1 CVKEKQSL
9 IADKEKSGV
18 EPSANKDGVTPS
30 ITVASRDTSSSREE
44 NSVKA
49 GHDNLHDVNAEET
62 PSVEFSHFIYT
73 RGNGV
78 DVVVPMESMRAISK
92 RFANTAYGFFL
103 GKRVA
108 YPVVANYVRN
118 TWGNYGL
125 VKSMLNSSTGIFSFQ
140 FSSME
145 GLDAMLENEDVGN
158 VPVWVKLYGV
168 PVTAFSE
175 DGLSAIAT
183 KLGTPLMLDSYTSDM
198 GSIRVMFVLSMNKNL
213 PDVHVVRFLGHVLDE
228 CPKNKD
234 SNVVKNI
241 KKPGQTHRGVS
252 VGPKMGFQPAKQVYR
267 QVSKKNNVSTSG
279 RKKKDVEPTIKVSK
293 SNSFDVLNSVKNDVD
308 LGINGGRGLQVWLVK
323 RPILLDPRSGMWIL
337 VVLGDHDS
345 KDEVASVDNDM
356 ANFLASKDVGYGI
369 NSLLEQ
375 WKESYGNE
383 DYDYDPYDDDMYEG
397 HDIPDKIQDICDN
410 LDIKVRGR
418 KKK

>member
-1 CVKEKQSL
+1 MERGFLSQKVSGGGRCVKEKQSL

-62 PSVEFSHFIYT
+62 PSVEFLHFIYT

-118 TWGNYGL
+118 TMGNYGL

-183 KLGTPLMLDSYTSDM
+183 KLVYSFDAVTSYT
-198 GSIRVMFVLSMNKNL
+198 RTN
-213 PDVHVVRFLGHVLDE
+213 VHVVRFLGHVLDE

-279 RKKKDVEPTIKVSK
+279 RKKKDVEPTIK
-293 SNSFDVLNSVKNDVD
+293 
-308 LGINGGRGLQVWLVK
+308 
-323 RPILLDPRSGMWIL
+323 
-337 VVLGDHDS
+337 
-345 KDEVASVDNDM
+345 DEVASVDNDM
-356 ANFLASKDVGYGI
+356 ANFLASKDVGYGT

-397 HDIPDKIQDICDN
+397 HDIPGKIQDICDN